1 MNIICILDRNKADML
16 KAKGF
21 NYQVSEIDNKIV
33 YKFMNTP
40 ELEICLNGDFSN
52 QEYFSLP
59 YMNF

>member
-1 MNIICILDRNKADML
+1 MNIICILESDKADML

-21 NYQVSEIDNKIV
+21 NYQIGEIDNKTV

-40 ELEICLNGDFSN
+40 ELEICLNSDFSN

>member
-1 MNIICILDRNKADML
+1 MNIICILDKDKADVL

-21 NYQVSEIDNKIV
+21 NYQVAEIDNKTV
-33 YKFMNTP
+33 YKFMSTP
-40 ELEICLNGDFSN
+40 ELETYLNGNFSS